1 MLLVL
6 ACASPAPDT
15 GTPPTDTSGGNQAP
29 FVTWAD
35 VEPVHLD
42 VEPVLLSATV
52 GDPESPRDLT
62 LAWASSVD
70 GPLDGPAR
78 PQDGFATLRVPLSV
92 GAHEIT
98 LQATDPQG
106 ATGSASVQVT
116 VHSAPTAPTVAVS
129 PDAPTADDVLVAQIL
144 QDAVDP
150 DGGAVTYRYAWSVD
164 GALQPD
170 LTSDRVQPNQ
180 TLGAQVW
187 SVQVFADDGWA
198 EGAPG
203 HASATIANRPPGPPV
218 AVVTPDPIAAGA
230 QPAVCSVDTEAVDPD
245 GHAVTYVVSWTG
257 DGVAYPAGFG
267 SALGPETATWA
278 DDTLPAADT
287 DLADQWT
294 CALSADDGWDVGDA
308 GLASADT
315 VSWIA
320 VGNPKP
326 FSSTTTVK
334 GGFVI
339 ATPVTLE
346 SYGDAFAIGLTSRS
360 DAVDVRLALYA
371 DSGGPSGLIAQT
383 EWAALQT
390 GDNLLALPEQT
401 LAEGTYWLAL
411 QLSDDAVLPYTTSAS
426 HSAEYQV
433 ASGRLP
439 DPMQGK
445 ELVGQQFNIW
455 LLVKDD

>member
-1 MLLVL
+1 LLALL

-15 GTPPTDTSGGNQAP
+15 GTVRDDSDGNQAP
-29 FVTWAD
+29 FVSFAD
-35 VEPVHLD
+35 GEPVSLD
-42 VEPVLLSATV
+42 VDLVLLSATV
-52 GDPESPRDLT
+52 GDPETPRDLS
-62 LAWASSVD
+62 LAWRSNLD
-70 GPLDGPAR
+70 GPLDGPER
-78 PQDGFATLRVPLSV
+78 PLDGFATLRTTLSV
-92 GAHEIT
+92 GVHTVT
-98 LQATDPQG
+98 LDATDPQG
-106 ATGSASVQVT
+106 ATGSDSVEIT
-116 VHSAPTAPTVAVS
+116 VHSAPTAPEVALS
-129 PDAPTADDVLVAQIL
+129 PASPTADDVLVVQVL

-150 DGGAVTYRYAWSVD
+150 DGASVTYRYAWSVD
-164 GALQPD
+164 GQAQPD
-170 LTSDRVQPNQ
+170 LVDDRVQPNQ
-180 TLGAQVW
+180 TLGAQEW

-198 EGAPG
+198 EGPPG
-203 HASATIANRPPGPPV
+203 EATVTVANRPPGPPV
-218 AVVTPDPIAAGA
+218 AAVTPDPIAAGA
-230 QPAVCSVDTEAVDPD
+230 QGAVCAVESDAVDPD
-245 GHAVTYVVSWTG
+245 GHAVTYSVAWTV
-257 DGVAYPAGFG
+257 DGQAYPGSFPDVAGPG
-267 SALGPETATWA
+267 SSTWA
-278 DDTLPAADT
+278 DDTVPAVDT
-287 DLADQWT
+287 DLGEVWT
-294 CALSADDGWDVGDA
+294 CALSADDGLDVGEP

-315 VSWIA
+315 VSWVA

-339 ATPVTLE
+339 ATPVTL
-346 SYGDAFAIGLTSRS
+346 SRYGDAFAVGLTSRS

-411 QLSDDAVLPYTTSAS
+411 QLSDDAVLPYTTSAE